1 MSVAAA
7 NAKHYKALGEDQWK
21 NRTEKVNA
29 ELFSLT
35 YGALVVQLIKDY
47 EDYGEVNK
55 QLDKMG
61 YNIGTRLIEDFLAR
75 TSMPRC
81 ADIRETAEVVSKVG
95 FKSFLNITPTI
106 SFPQNNTQSTP
117 SSAGAKGPTEFILTF
132 DENPLAEFA
141 ELPKDAMGT
150 KGKPQAG
157 PTRTKWAT
165 GEVGGQEEGLWFS
178 NIYCGVIRG
187 CLEMIQMQVETT
199 FLSDVLR
206 GDEST
211 DIHVKLVRMLEEEQP
226 IDDE

>member
-1 MSVAAA
+1 
-7 NAKHYKALGEDQWK
+7 
-21 NRTEKVNA
+21 
-29 ELFSLT
+29 
-35 YGALVVQLIKDY
+35 
-47 EDYGEVNK
+47 
-55 QLDKMG
+55 
-61 YNIGTRLIEDFLAR
+61 
-75 TSMPRC
+75 MPRC
-81 ADIRETAEVVSKVG
+81 ADVRETAEVISKVSRRRRGSSPWNLTEALNLEQVG

-157 PTRTKWAT
+157 PIRTKWAT

-187 CLEMIQMQVETT
+187 CLEMVSYVSCHHFGPGLQNVDAYVTDRCGIQIAI
-199 FLSDVLR
+199 
-206 GDEST
+206 T
-211 DIHVKLVRMLEEEQP
+211 DTNASRNDLPVGCSAR
-226 IDDE
+226 